1 MSQTTFDQ
9 ECHLSKKND
18 TWIIIIKKKNH
29 SKIKPFLDKKIDV
42 EITLTTKSD

>member
-1 MSQTTFDQ
+1 MPQTTFDQ

-29 SKIKPFLDKKIDV
+29 PKIRQFLNKKIDV
-42 EITLTTKSD
+42 EITLITKSD